1 MKKHLPLYLLLLL
14 IFASCGREKAITT
27 TLQAD
32 IKGIMN
38 DTLYLFG
45 TDKYYD
51 RVDTLLFVDGKLSI
65 ELPIDTLVPMQLQLP
80 GGELLPLF
88 VGKGDKL
95 SITGKFPDSLAV
107 SGNPLN
113 NELQDFNQTL
123 ANGHPKS
130 ARQIQDSV
138 AQFIST
144 HPFSLVSIYLLD
156 KYFVQASNPNVKR
169 IQKLIDSMSGE
180 LKDRPYIIELNEQ
193 LGEDAL
199 MEEGKLAPYFRV
211 KDAEGNTITRTKY
224 NKQYLLINFWASWD
238 EASCQENQV
247 LKRIYK
253 KYKKRKDFAM
263 LGISLDVDK
272 EQWEQMVSNDTLSW
286 NQGIEVKSWQSEI
299 VKQYGINQLPTNI
312 LLNTAGRVEK
322 INITEAELETY
333 LKEVDSKEA
342 ARKKKRK

>member
-14 IFASCGREKAITT
+14 IFASCGREKTITT

-51 RVDTLLFVDGKLSI
+51 RVDTLLFVDGKFSI
-65 ELPIDTLVPMQLQLP
+65 ELPIDTLVTMQLQLP

-144 HPFSLVSIYLLD
+144 HPFSLVSIQFMKSIYHC
-156 KYFVQASNPNVKR
+156 FVLVRVSSSIAPRNSKIR
-169 IQKLIDSMSGE
+169 IP
-180 LKDRPYIIELNEQ
+180 LK
-193 LGEDAL
+193 
-199 MEEGKLAPYFRV
+199 
-211 KDAEGNTITRTKY
+211 
-224 NKQYLLINFWASWD
+224 S
-238 EASCQENQV
+238 
-247 LKRIYK
+247 
-253 KYKKRKDFAM
+253 
-263 LGISLDVDK
+263 
-272 EQWEQMVSNDTLSW
+272 
-286 NQGIEVKSWQSEI
+286 
-299 VKQYGINQLPTNI
+299 
-312 LLNTAGRVEK
+312 
-322 INITEAELETY
+322 
-333 LKEVDSKEA
+333 
-342 ARKKKRK
+342 